1 MGKVSLSIPQPAPVT
16 PSTPIKTP
24 QSIPVTPIKTPQSI
38 PVTPIQV
45 KSNLLPELTRKEWIS
60 VLTAVFIVLSVG
72 FSLGFVTNVK
82 RVNDLSNIVSIVDPL
97 ITIEKD
103 LNDKLKIAA
112 KQLDKIDDDDL
123 YKVVM
128 EAKSKKIEIIKEQLK
143 DIETFRSNHINSIT
157 VYYNNKKDELKNK
170 EILYHR

>member
-1 MGKVSLSIPQPAPVT
+1 MGKVSLSAPQPTPVT
-16 PSTPIKTP
+16 PST
-24 QSIPVTPIKTPQSI
+24 PVTPIKTPH
-38 PVTPIQV
+38 QV

-60 VLTAVFIVLSVG
+60 VLTAVFIVFSVG
-72 FSLGFVTNVK
+72 FSLGFVVNIK
-82 RVNDLSNIVSIVDPL
+82 RANDLSNVISIVDPL
-97 ITIEKD
+97 IKIEKD
-103 LNDKLKIAA
+103 LNDKLKLAS

-128 EAKSKKIEIIKEQLK
+128 EAKGKKIQIIKEQLK

-157 VYYNNKKDELKNK
+157 VYYNNKKDELKKN

>member
-1 MGKVSLSIPQPAPVT
+1 MGKVSLNIPQPTSVT
-16 PSTPIKTP
+16 PST
-24 QSIPVTPIKTPQSI
+24 PVTPIKTPH
-38 PVTPIQV
+38 QV

-60 VLTAVFIVLSVG
+60 VLTAVFIVFSVG
-72 FSLGFVTNVK
+72 FSLGFVVNVK
-82 RVNDLSNIVSIVDPL
+82 SVNDLSNVISIVDPL

-103 LNDKLKIAA
+103 LNDKLKLAS

-128 EAKSKKIEIIKEQLK
+128 EAKGKKIQIIKEQLK

-157 VYYNNKKDELKNK
+157 VYYNNKKDELKKN

>member
-24 QSIPVTPIKTPQSI
+24 QSIPVTPVK
-38 PVTPIQV
+38 TPIQV

-128 EAKSKKIEIIKEQLK
+128 EAKSKKMEIIKEQLK

-157 VYYNNKKDELKNK
+157 VYYNNKKDELKKK

>member
-1 MGKVSLSIPQPAPVT
+1 MGKVSLSVPQPTPVT
-16 PSTPIKTP
+16 PST
-24 QSIPVTPIKTPQSI
+24 PVTPIKTPH
-38 PVTPIQV
+38 QV

-60 VLTAVFIVLSVG
+60 VLTAVFIVFSVG
-72 FSLGFVTNVK
+72 FSLGFVVNIK
-82 RVNDLSNIVSIVDPL
+82 RVNDLSNVISIVDPL

-103 LNDKLKIAA
+103 LNDKLKLAS

-128 EAKSKKIEIIKEQLK
+128 EAKGKKIQIIKEQLK
-143 DIETFRSNHINSIT
+143 DIELFRSNHINSIT
-157 VYYNNKKDELKNK
+157 VYYNNKKDELKKN

>member
-1 MGKVSLSIPQPAPVT
+1 MGKVSLNIPEPKPVT

-24 QSIPVTPIKTPQSI
+24 QP
-38 PVTPIQV
+38 TPIQV

-72 FSLGFVTNVK
+72 FSLGFVVNIK
-82 RVNDLSNIVSIVDPL
+82 RVNDVSNIVSIVDPL

-128 EAKSKKIEIIKEQLK
+128 EAKSKKMEIIKEQLK

>member
-24 QSIPVTPIKTPQSI
+24 QSIPVTPVK
-38 PVTPIQV
+38 TPIQV

-60 VLTAVFIVLSVG
+60 VLTAVFIVLLVG

-103 LNDKLKIAA
+103 LNDKLKLAA

>member
-1 MGKVSLSIPQPAPVT
+1 MGKVSLNIPQPTPVT
-16 PSTPIKTP
+16 PST
-24 QSIPVTPIKTPQSI
+24 PVTPIKTPH
-38 PVTPIQV
+38 QV

-60 VLTAVFIVLSVG
+60 VLTAVFIVFSVG
-72 FSLGFVTNVK
+72 FSLGFVVNVK
-82 RVNDLSNIVSIVDPL
+82 RVNDLSNVISIVDPL

-103 LNDKLKIAA
+103 LNDKLKLAS
-112 KQLDKIDDDDL
+112 KQLDKIDDEDL

-128 EAKSKKIEIIKEQLK
+128 EAKGKKIQIIKEQLK

-157 VYYNNKKDELKNK
+157 VYYNNKKDELKKN

>member
-1 MGKVSLSIPQPAPVT
+1 MGKVSLSVPQPTPVT
-16 PSTPIKTP
+16 PST
-24 QSIPVTPIKTPQSI
+24 PVTPIKTPH
-38 PVTPIQV
+38 QV

-60 VLTAVFIVLSVG
+60 VLTAVFIVFSVG
-72 FSLGFVTNVK
+72 FSLGFVVNIK
-82 RVNDLSNIVSIVDPL
+82 RVNDLSNVISIVDPL

-103 LNDKLKIAA
+103 LNDKLKLAS
-112 KQLDKIDDDDL
+112 KQLDKIDDEDL

-128 EAKSKKIEIIKEQLK
+128 EAKGKKIQIIKEQLK
-143 DIETFRSNHINSIT
+143 DIELFRSNHINSIT

>member
-1 MGKVSLSIPQPAPVT
+1 MGKVSLSVPQPTPVT
-16 PSTPIKTP
+16 PST
-24 QSIPVTPIKTPQSI
+24 PVTPIKTPH
-38 PVTPIQV
+38 QV

-60 VLTAVFIVLSVG
+60 VLTAVFIVFSVG
-72 FSLGFVTNVK
+72 FSLGFVVNIK
-82 RVNDLSNIVSIVDPL
+82 RVNDLSNVISIVDPL

-103 LNDKLKIAA
+103 LNDKLKLAS
-112 KQLDKIDDDDL
+112 KQLDKIDDEDL

-128 EAKSKKIEIIKEQLK
+128 EAKGKKIQIIKEQLK
-143 DIETFRSNHINSIT
+143 DIEIFRSNHINSIT

>member
-1 MGKVSLSIPQPAPVT
+1 MGKVSLSAPQPTPVT
-16 PSTPIKTP
+16 PSTPVTPVKTP
-24 QSIPVTPIKTPQSI
+24 H
-38 PVTPIQV
+38 QV

-60 VLTAVFIVLSVG
+60 VLTAVFIVLLVG

-128 EAKSKKIEIIKEQLK
+128 EAKSKKMEIIKEQLK

>member
-1 MGKVSLSIPQPAPVT
+1 MGKISLNISQPTPVT
-16 PSTPIKTP
+16 PST
-24 QSIPVTPIKTPQSI
+24 PVTPIKTPH
-38 PVTPIQV
+38 QV

-60 VLTAVFIVLSVG
+60 VLTAVFIVFSVG
-72 FSLGFVTNVK
+72 FSLGFVVNIK
-82 RVNDLSNIVSIVDPL
+82 RVNDLSNVISIVDPL

-103 LNDKLKIAA
+103 LNDKLKLAS

-128 EAKSKKIEIIKEQLK
+128 ETKGKKIELIKEQLK
-143 DIETFRSNHINSIT
+143 DIETFRSNNINSIN
-157 VYYNNKKDELKNK
+157 VYYTNKKDELKKK

>member
-24 QSIPVTPIKTPQSI
+24 QSIPVTPVK
-38 PVTPIQV
+38 TPIQV

-128 EAKSKKIEIIKEQLK
+128 EAKSKKMEIIKEQLK

>member
-1 MGKVSLSIPQPAPVT
+1 MGKVSLSAPQLV
-16 PSTPIKTP
+16 K
-24 QSIPVTPIKTPQSI
+24 
-38 PVTPIQV
+38 TPIQV

-60 VLTAVFIVLSVG
+60 VLTAVFIVFSVG
-72 FSLGFVTNVK
+72 FSLGFVVNIK
-82 RVNDLSNIVSIVDPL
+82 RVNDLSNVISIVDPL

-103 LNDKLKIAA
+103 LNDKLKLAS

-128 EAKSKKIEIIKEQLK
+128 EAKGKKIQIIKEQLK
-143 DIETFRSNHINSIT
+143 DIELFRSNHINSIT
-157 VYYNNKKDELKNK
+157 VYYNNKKDELKKN

>member
-1 MGKVSLSIPQPAPVT
+1 MGKVSLSISQPAPVT

-24 QSIPVTPIKTPQSI
+24 QSIPVTPVK
-38 PVTPIQV
+38 TPIQV

-60 VLTAVFIVLSVG
+60 VLTAVFIVLLVG

-103 LNDKLKIAA
+103 LNDKLKIAS

-128 EAKSKKIEIIKEQLK
+128 EAKSKKMEIIKEQLK

>member
-1 MGKVSLSIPQPAPVT
+1 MGKVSLSIPQPV
-16 PSTPIKTP
+16 K
-24 QSIPVTPIKTPQSI
+24 
-38 PVTPIQV
+38 TPIQV

-60 VLTAVFIVLSVG
+60 VLTAVFIVLLVG
-72 FSLGFVTNVK
+72 FSLGFVTTVK

-103 LNDKLKIAA
+103 LNDKLKIAS

-128 EAKSKKIEIIKEQLK
+128 EAKSKKMEIIKEQLK

>member
-1 MGKVSLSIPQPAPVT
+1 MGKVSLSIPQPV
-16 PSTPIKTP
+16 K
-24 QSIPVTPIKTPQSI
+24 
-38 PVTPIQV
+38 TPIQV

-60 VLTAVFIVLSVG
+60 VLTAVFIVLLVG

-128 EAKSKKIEIIKEQLK
+128 EAKSKKMEIIKEQLK

-157 VYYNNKKDELKNK
+157 VYYNNKKDELKKN

>member
-1 MGKVSLSIPQPAPVT
+1 MNKVSAVINGQEYSNFLSYEFSRDIEGLLKPFSLTLNIPEDRRV
-16 PSTPIKTP
+16 IKTGNR
-24 QSIPVTPIKTPQSI
+24 VVIKIDGESFLTGFIEDVLETDQ
-38 PVTPIQV
+38 QD
-45 KSNLLPELTRKEWIS
+45 KSKLLPQLTKKEWS
-60 VLTAVFIVLSVG
+60 AVLTAVFIVLSVG

-123 YKVVM
+123 YG
-128 EAKSKKIEIIKEQLK
+128 
-143 DIETFRSNHINSIT
+143 
-157 VYYNNKKDELKNK
+157 ELGSLGIDKP
-170 EILYHR
+170 RD

>member
-1 MGKVSLSIPQPAPVT
+1 MGKVSLSAPQPV
-16 PSTPIKTP
+16 K
-24 QSIPVTPIKTPQSI
+24 
-38 PVTPIQV
+38 TPIQV
-45 KSNLLPELTRKEWIS
+45 KSNLLTELTGKEWIS
-60 VLTAVFIVLSVG
+60 VLTAVFIVFSVG
-72 FSLGFVTNVK
+72 FSLGFVVNIK
-82 RVNDLSNIVSIVDPL
+82 RVNDLSNVISIVDPL

-103 LNDKLKIAA
+103 LNDKLKLAS

-128 EAKSKKIEIIKEQLK
+128 EAKGKKIQIIKEQLK

-157 VYYNNKKDELKNK
+157 VYYNNKKDELKKN

>member
-1 MGKVSLSIPQPAPVT
+1 MGKVSLSISQPAPVT

-24 QSIPVTPIKTPQSI
+24 QSIPVTPVK
-38 PVTPIQV
+38 TPIQV

-72 FSLGFVTNVK
+72 FSLGFVINVK
-82 RVNDLSNIVSIVDPL
+82 RLNDVSNIVSIVDPL

-128 EAKSKKIEIIKEQLK
+128 EAKSKKMEIIKEQLK